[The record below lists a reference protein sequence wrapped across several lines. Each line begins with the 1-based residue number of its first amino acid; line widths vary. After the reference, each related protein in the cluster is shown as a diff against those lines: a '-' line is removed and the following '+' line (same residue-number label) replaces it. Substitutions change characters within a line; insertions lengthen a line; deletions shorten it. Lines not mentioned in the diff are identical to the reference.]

1 MHPIVRSATIVFAIA
16 AGLQLAHASGPI
28 SVYALVDT
36 VTFEP
41 NGEHPERVRVSGVFI
56 TAEPRSD
63 VYSAPQR
70 GYVYFALPA
79 QNKELALREWADLK
93 SVAGTRQ
100 VVGLG
105 SSWASQVRVRK
116 PDEEPKSPDSH
127 PIGNGMVKVNS
138 DQPRAK
144 ALLEYKDR

>member
-1 MHPIVRSATIVFAIA
+1 MHSIVRSATVAFVIA
-16 AGLQLAHASGPI
+16 AGLQLAQASGPI
-28 SVYALVDT
+28 AVYALVDT

-41 NGEHPERVRVSGVFI
+41 NGEHPERVRVSGIFI

-70 GYVYFALPA
+70 GYVYFALPP